1 MLGGPQRVHTMDE
14 SAPTDE
20 VWTVQRILTWTTDY
34 LAKGGIEAARL
45 EAELLCAHARECQ
58 RIRLYT
64 DYDTPMT
71 DVERARMRQYV
82 QRRAAREPLAYITG
96 KREFYGRNFEVGP
109 GVLIPRPE
117 TETLIDLALERIPDD
132 RQSQFFE
139 VGFGS
144 GCIAITLA
152 IQKPNCR
159 ITASDISDV
168 CCGYARR
175 NAASHGVAA
184 RIQFVHGDGF
194 DAVQQHPVD
203 SKYDGVVSNPP
214 YVCDHELAD
223 LQPEVADHEPR
234 HALLSGADGLDLISR
249 LIPNSVELLKP
260 GGWFGLECDPSQC
273 RAVTQMMTD
282 AGFTNPQV
290 HRDHRDVD
298 RIVTAVNGE

>member
-1 MLGGPQRVHTMDE
+1 MMDE
-14 SAPTDE
+14 SAPADD
-20 VWTVQRILTWTTDY
+20 VWTVQRILAWTSDY
-34 LAKGGIEAARL
+34 LAKCGIEAARL

-64 DYDTPMT
+64 DYDVPMT
-71 DVERARMRQYV
+71 DGERARMRQYV

-96 KREFYGRNFEVGP
+96 KREFYGRNFEVGS

-132 RQSQFFE
+132 RQSRFFE

-144 GCIAITLA
+144 GCVAITLA
-152 IQKPNCR
+152 IQKPKCR

-168 CCGYARR
+168 CCGFAQR
-175 NAASHGVAA
+175 NAVRHGVTG
-184 RIQFVHGDGF
+184 RVRFVEGDCLNP
-194 DAVQQHPVD
+194 AVQNPSD

-223 LQPEVADHEPR
+223 LQPEVADHEPQ
-234 HALLSGADGLDLISR
+234 HALLSGGDGLDLIRR
-249 LIPNSVELLKP
+249 LIPDSVEVLKP
-260 GGWFGLECDPSQC
+260 GGWIGLECDPQQC
-273 RAVTQMMTD
+273 SSVVQMMTN
-282 AGFTNPQV
+282 AGFINPQI

-298 RIVTAVNGE
+298 RTVTAVNGK